1 MFFRLPTLNLNLDL
15 RSIQFVPFCN
25 ISYTSNNISAAT
37 IILKNFFDILFTS
50 EIYFI
55 CISYNIFLYKSF
67 NILNN
72 RIYFLDILTFLIH
85 NDKIINV
92 RGNITPL
99 PSLSL
104 CLFVEFIIA
113 IERHYVIV
121 YSAQKPTLYLNI
133 SYNDKCFIIDGTFFL
148 IHIDNSS
155 HIIIFSHFVV

>member
-1 MFFRLPTLNLNLDL
+1 MKLLLFIKKSMFFRLPTLKLNLDL
-15 RSIQFVPFCN
+15 RSIQFEPFCN

-113 IERHYVIV
+113 IERIM
-121 YSAQKPTLYLNI
+121 L
-133 SYNDKCFIIDGTFFL
+133 
-148 IHIDNSS
+148 
-155 HIIIFSHFVV
+155 

>member
-1 MFFRLPTLNLNLDL
+1 MFFRLPTLKLNLDL

-113 IERHYVIV
+113 IERIM
-121 YSAQKPTLYLNI
+121 L
-133 SYNDKCFIIDGTFFL
+133 
-148 IHIDNSS
+148 
-155 HIIIFSHFVV
+155 

>member
-1 MFFRLPTLNLNLDL
+1 MKLLLFIKKSMFFRLPTLKLNLDL

-37 IILKNFFDILFTS
+37 IILKNFFDI
-50 EIYFI
+50 
-55 CISYNIFLYKSF
+55 LYKSF

-113 IERHYVIV
+113 IERIM
-121 YSAQKPTLYLNI
+121 L
-133 SYNDKCFIIDGTFFL
+133 
-148 IHIDNSS
+148 
-155 HIIIFSHFVV
+155 

>member
-1 MFFRLPTLNLNLDL
+1 MKLLLFIKKSMFFRLPTLKLNLDL

-113 IERHYVIV
+113 I
-121 YSAQKPTLYLNI
+121 
-133 SYNDKCFIIDGTFFL
+133 
-148 IHIDNSS
+148 
-155 HIIIFSHFVV
+155 